1 MTVVPCAAQLRE
13 REEKTP
19 ALPPHMEDED
29 EDLLK
34 HTEYVF
40 NPIQAQKEL
49 TIGDFYT
56 RKGSHR
62 AAAGRYLE
70 ATKWNPTYT
79 EAFWKLARAREK
91 LNESAE
97 ALAAY
102 QKYLELEP
110 DGKQSKEA
118 RKKITELEKKVKK
131 AESAEKESSEVS
143 DRNLSR

>member
-1 MTVVPCAAQLRE
+1 MAQLKE

-19 ALPPHMEDED
+19 ELPPHMEDED
-29 EDLLK
+29 EDILK
-34 HTEYVF
+34 NTDYAF
-40 NPIQAQKEL
+40 NPIQAEKEL

-70 ATKWNPTYT
+70 ATKWNPGYS
-79 EAFWKLARAREK
+79 EAYWKLARSQEK

-97 ALAAY
+97 ALEAY
-102 QKYLELEP
+102 QKYVELEP

-118 RKKITELEKKVKK
+118 RKKIADLEKKVKK
-131 AESAEKESSEVS
+131 EEASAKGSS
-143 DRNLSR
+143 

>member
-1 MTVVPCAAQLRE
+1 MAVVPCAGQLRE

-19 ALPPHMEDED
+19 DLPPHMEDED
-29 EDLLK
+29 EDVLK
-34 HTEYVF
+34 HAEYAF

-49 TIGDFYT
+49 TIGDFYS

-70 ATKWNPTYT
+70 ATKWDPNFG
-79 EAFWKLARAREK
+79 EAFWKLAQAREK
-91 LNESAE
+91 LKESAE
-97 ALAAY
+97 ALGAY
-102 QKYLELEP
+102 QKYVEIEP

-131 AESAEKESSEVS
+131 EEASAKRSS
-143 DRNLSR
+143 